1 MPVVP
6 AVQIMAILNFQQV
19 KRIPVNEFLA
29 DTIPLRKG
37 QKTNAFRQ
45 QTQRAGCY
53 AFYDSEGN
61 CLYVGKASRNL
72 SARIL
77 AHLRYEDPFTQES
90 DAILK
95 QETQQIDVWLCD
107 APFVRELEYSL
118 IQQLTPKYN
127 IQGVKKR

>member
-1 MPVVP
+1 
-6 AVQIMAILNFQQV
+6 MATHNFQQV

-29 DTIPLRKG
+29 DTIPLRNG
-37 QKTNAFRQ
+37 QRTNAFRQ

-61 CLYVGKASRNL
+61 CLYIGKASRNL

-77 AHLRYEDPFTQES
+77 AHLRYDDPFTHES
-90 DAILK
+90 DARLK
-95 QETQQIDVWLCD
+95 QESQQIGVWICD
-107 APFVRELEYSL
+107 APFVYSLEYSL

-127 IQGVKKR
+127 IQGVKKC